1 MIVFF
6 DVDGTIVDDET
17 QILPESA
24 VRAVEQLTQNG
35 HLAVVNTGRPL
46 GNVDYRVRNMAF
58 SGWIAACG
66 MEIMLEGKWLRR
78 DVPDTKLCQ
87 FVRECVHRTGMKVMF
102 EAEDA
107 LLRDGEYSDAE
118 IANWDCRHLSARGIP
133 VLEVDQLER
142 LEFVKFCAYDAPG
155 CRREEFLRLVAPW
168 FTGTPRAG
176 GMIEFV
182 LNGHSKAQGMEEM
195 LRALGADRSQVC
207 AIGDT
212 TNDLPMFRMAAHA
225 ACMGNGMAEAKAQ
238 AEFVTASVLENGLE
252 IALRHFGLID

>member
-66 MEIMLEGKWLRR
+66 MEIMLDGKWLRR

-107 LLRDGEYSDAE
+107 LLRDGEHS
-118 IANWDCRHLSARGIP
+118 SARLAEQDFLHLLFEAVSAFATVGLTAGVTP
-133 VLEVDQLER
+133 QLCGASR
-142 LEFVKFCAYDAPG
+142 LLLILIMFIG
-155 CRREEFLRLVAPW
+155 RLGPITV
-168 FTGTPRAG
+168 
-176 GMIEFV
+176 
-182 LNGHSKAQGMEEM
+182 
-195 LRALGADRSQVC
+195 
-207 AIGDT
+207 
-212 TNDLPMFRMAAHA
+212 
-225 ACMGNGMAEAKAQ
+225 
-238 AEFVTASVLENGLE
+238 ASVWFFRPASPVGYTTEHITIG
-252 IALRHFGLID
+252 

>member
-17 QILPESA
+17 QIIPESA
-24 VRAVEQLTQNG
+24 VRAVEQLTKNG

-78 DVPDTKLCQ
+78 DVPDSDLCR
-87 FVRECVHRTGMKVMF
+87 FVRESVHRTGMKVLF

-133 VLEVDQLER
+133 VRQIGESDT

-155 CRREEFLRLVAPW
+155 CRREEFLELVAPW

-182 LNGHSKAQGMEEM
+182 LNGHSKAQGMEQM
-195 LRALGADRSQVC
+195 LRVLGIDPAQVY

-238 AEFVTASVLENGLE
+238 AEFVTASVLEDGLE
-252 IALRHFGLID
+252 KALRHYGLI